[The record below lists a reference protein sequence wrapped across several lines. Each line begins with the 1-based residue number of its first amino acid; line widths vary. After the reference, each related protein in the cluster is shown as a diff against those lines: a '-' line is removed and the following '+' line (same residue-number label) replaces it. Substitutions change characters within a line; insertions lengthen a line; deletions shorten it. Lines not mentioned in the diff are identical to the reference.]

1 MLLLHPALV
10 AVALATAGSR
20 AYEGPVGVAE
30 RPAAAP
36 TVPGWPASAGPPPGS
51 RAASAGGAE
60 VSAGTGEAGG
70 AEVSAGMGEA
80 GGSDMSAGTGE
91 AGGADMSA
99 GTGGGSTL
107 PGAAAPGI
115 EREVRYIEVTSN
127 MLGRSSRLDVQ
138 RHAGGR
144 AIVDTQKA
152 IEQGA
157 SSVAEMLDKVPG
169 VRAVEGNSGLST
181 SSTKLNVAVRGANP
195 RLSEQA
201 TVLLDE
207 IPIAPAPYGNP
218 SLSLFP
224 LSLFQIAKIDAVRG
238 GSSVRFGPWTSGG
251 VFNLVSHPIPVNP
264 TISVTAQTDQF
275 GDAGAAAAYGA
286 THGKLGMYFEYAP
299 RYGKTYR
306 DNSNFSSQ
314 GGIIKFAYPLTSR
327 LDLESSSHLFWEQ
340 SKLPGGLRTKDYEV
354 DRFQSLRPNDRFDGH
369 REATSLK
376 LRWRPR
382 EQHELMVIGFYSHSF
397 RRSVMATNEDRNLAM
412 DTTLLTVQPRR
423 FDVFGVEPRYVLR
436 INHKKMFQD
445 LAFGVRGVFEW
456 ARLRETWSWDA
467 SQPVKYLG
475 DGTGC
480 ERGLG
485 VAYERL
491 GRRCLDGRTAGF
503 SLYAEDKLYMLD
515 SRLVLTAGVRGEI
528 MQQGFYDVL
537 NRRSVPRPVQ
547 GGALPGV
554 SLWYGSDEVAGFIGY
569 GRSFGAPSYF
579 SATINMP
586 TSTDSRYIQ
595 PELADMLEGGVKLM
609 ELGGVYADVTGWYKY
624 FRFLRDEGDN
634 SLQVIPAAH
643 AYGVE
648 ADVTWEPGEV
658 WERVEGIEL
667 NAGYAYTGSKVLADI
682 YQGNRMPWYPVHEAW
697 GKASYKFPFGLKFGS
712 SLDFT
717 GKQFTDYGNI
727 TQWATGELGIMPS
740 YTLMSA
746 FIGLQAPLPQGW
758 RLEFTVG
765 AKNLLNYVWFTRTDD
780 LNGGILAMRP
790 RTFYF
795 NLGFAHEFI
804 RGRAA
809 EQARSRGPGRPDRK
823 RWTATERR
831 NQRQMMRM
839 MGAWL

>member
-1 MLLLHPALV
+1 MMLLHPALV
-10 AVALATAGSR
+10 VVALATAGPR

-30 RPAAAP
+30 RPRAAP
-36 TVPGWPASAGPPPGS
+36 TAPGWPASAGPPPGS
-51 RAASAGGAE
+51 GAE
-60 VSAGTGEAGG
+60 DVVG
-70 AEVSAGMGEA
+70 
-80 GGSDMSAGTGE
+80 DMSLGAGEPGD
-91 AGGADMSA
+91 GDMSLGA
-99 GTGGGSTL
+99 GDASGSTL

-127 MLGRSSRLDVQ
+127 MLGRSSRIDIQ

-144 AIVDTQKA
+144 AIVETKKA

-207 IPIAPAPYGNP
+207 VPIAPAPYGNP

-251 VFNLVSHPIPVNP
+251 VFNLVSHPIPENP
-264 TISVTAQTDQF
+264 TISVTAQSDQF
-275 GDAGAAAAYGA
+275 GDAGAAAAYGG

-299 RYGKTYR
+299 RYGKTFR

-314 GGIIKFAYPLTSR
+314 GGIIKFAYPLTKR
-327 LDLESSSHLFWEQ
+327 IDLESSSHLFWEQ

-376 LRWRPR
+376 LRWRPK
-382 EQHELMVIGFYSHSF
+382 EQHELQVISFYSHSF

-423 FDVFGVEPRYVLR
+423 FDVFGIEPRYVLR
-436 INHKKMFQD
+436 VNHKKMFQD

-456 ARLRETWSWDA
+456 AKLRETWSLDA
-467 SQPVKYLG
+467 NQPVKYLSG
-475 DGTGC
+475 ATGC

-503 SLYAEDKLYMLD
+503 SLYAEDKLYLLD
-515 SRLVLTAGVRGEI
+515 SRLVITAGVRGEI

-547 GGALPGV
+547 GGALPGL
-554 SLWYGSDEVAGFIGY
+554 SLWYGSDEVAGYIGY

-586 TSTDSRYIQ
+586 TSAESRYIQ
-595 PELADMLEGGVKLM
+595 PELADQVEGGVKVM

-648 ADVTWEPGEV
+648 ANVEWEPGEV
-658 WERVEGIEL
+658 WEKVDGLALE
-667 NAGYAYTGSKVLADI
+667 AGYSYTGSKVLADI
-682 YQGNRMPWYPVHEAW
+682 YQGNRVPWYPVHEAW

-712 SLDFT
+712 TIDYT

-727 TQWATGELGIMPS
+727 TQWATGELGIMPA
-740 YTLMSA
+740 YTLMTA
-746 FIGLQAPLPQGW
+746 FVGFQAPLPQGW

-795 NLGFAHEFI
+795 NLGIAHEFI

-809 EQARSRGPGRPDRK
+809 EQARSRGPGPARRF
-823 RWTATERR
+823 TASERR
-831 NQRQMMRM
+831 NQRQMMRRI
-839 MGAWL
+839 GAWL